1 MSSIRMRTALIVAAL
16 SLVPHVV
23 RAQDRAAARVQLGN
37 ALTAASAANSGAKLP
52 DAAAFTFGDRSI
64 ESGGTPTA
72 TVAVAEGTVHVRGAV
87 EGDVVTYNGNIVVH
101 SGGHVSGSAIAIGGT
116 VTLDGGR
123 VDGETRAIGGNL
135 APLAGDVAA
144 ARTGIDAV
152 MYQGALAGGWLAVLL
167 IVGLSVLVFASR
179 NLDAVGDALTK
190 NFGRSFVAGLAG
202 QVALLPV
209 LALITVGLTLTV
221 LGILLIP
228 FAIVAYVLAVAG
240 LVTLGYLAIARLTGA
255 TVVKSQGGVDK
266 AARAASLKAMIIGLI
281 VLMVPWFLASA
292 LAGWPMAG
300 LAARVIA
307 VAITW
312 VAATAGLGAALVSR
326 GGVRRSVAPAAQ
338 RAMQAVSWATPT
350 PVAGV
355 VAARRPTPYSTT
367 VPK

>member
-1 MSSIRMRTALIVAAL
+1 MSSIRVRTALVVAAL
-16 SLVPHVV
+16 SFVAQISA
-23 RAQDRAAARVQLGN
+23 AQDHASARVQLGN
-37 ALTAASAANSGAKLP
+37 ALTAASAANGGTKLP
-52 DAAAFTFGDRSI
+52 DAAAFTFGDRTI
-64 ESGGTPTA
+64 AAGAPTA
-72 TVAVAEGTVHVRGAV
+72 GPVAVAEGTLHVRGPV
-87 EGDVVTYNGNIVVH
+87 TGDVVTYSGNIIVH
-101 SGGHVSGSAIAIGGT
+101 SGGSVSGSAIAIGGT

-152 MYQGALAGGWLAVLL
+152 IHQAALAGGWLGVML

-179 NLDAVGDALTK
+179 NLDAVGDALTN
-190 NFGRSFVAGLAG
+190 NFGRSFIAGLAG
-202 QVALLPV
+202 EVALLPV

-228 FAIVAYVLAVAG
+228 FAIVAYVVALAG

-255 TVVKSQGGVDK
+255 TVVKSPGGDDK
-266 AARAASLKAMIIGLI
+266 AARAAALKAMIVGLI

-292 LAGWPMAG
+292 LAGWPMAA
-300 LAARVIA
+300 LAARAIA

-326 GGVRRSVAPAAQ
+326 GGVRRAVAPAAQ
-338 RAMQAVSWATPT
+338 RAMQAASWATPT